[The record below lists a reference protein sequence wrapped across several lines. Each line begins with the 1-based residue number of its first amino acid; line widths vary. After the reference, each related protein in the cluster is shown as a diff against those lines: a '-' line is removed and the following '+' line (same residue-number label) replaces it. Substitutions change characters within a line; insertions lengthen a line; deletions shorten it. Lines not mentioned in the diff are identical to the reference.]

1 MKRLLVA
8 NAKGGSGKSTLATN
22 LAGMLA
28 AKRRR
33 VVLADLDRQR
43 SAARWLERRPAGFPA
58 IAGWTPDDDK
68 DALKAHDPQ
77 WAVYDSPAGLRGD
90 KLDEALRRVDLVV
103 VPVAPS
109 VFDMDASVDFLEALA
124 AHKAVKKG
132 ESTVVL
138 VANRVDPRTLAAQEL
153 EAFLAAWDLP
163 VIAHL
168 HMAQVYV
175 HCAARGLSLYDLPA
189 SRAHP
194 EIENWAPLQR
204 WMERHLREES

>member
-8 NAKGGSGKSTLATN
+8 NAKGGSGKSTLATH

-28 AKRRR
+28 ARGRR

-43 SAARWLERRPAGFPA
+43 SAARWLERRPAGFPK
-58 IAGWTPDDDK
+58 IAGWTPEDEGESIK
-68 DALKAHDPQ
+68 ALDPQ
-77 WAVYDSPAGLRGD
+77 WVVYDSPAGLRGD

-109 VFDMDASVDFLEALA
+109 VFDMDASLDFLESLA
-124 AHKAVKKG
+124 AHKSVKKG

-138 VANRVDPRTLAAQEL
+138 VANRVDPRTVAAQSL
-153 EAFLAAWDLP
+153 EDFLAAWDLP

-168 HMAQVYV
+168 HMAQVYA
-175 HCAARGLSLYDLPA
+175 HCAAAGLSLFDLPR
-189 SRAHP
+189 SRAQP
-194 EIENWAPLQR
+194 EIEHWAPLQR
-204 WMERHLREES
+204 WIERHLA

>member
-28 AKRRR
+28 ARGRR

-43 SAARWLERRPAGFPA
+43 SAARWLERRPSAFPR
-58 IAGWTPDDDK
+58 IEGWTPEDAR
-68 DALKAHDPQ
+68 DALKSFDPH
-77 WAVYDSPAGLRGD
+77 WTVYDSPAGLRGD
-90 KLDEALRRVDLVV
+90 KLEEALKRVDVVV

-109 VFDMDASVDFLEALA
+109 VFDMDASVDFLAALSE
-124 AHKAVKKG
+124 HKAVRKG
-132 ESTVVL
+132 ESAVAL

-153 EAFLAAWDLP
+153 EGFFAAWDLP

-168 HMAQVYV
+168 HMAQVYA
-175 HCAARGLSLYDLPA
+175 HCAAAGLSLFDLPR
-189 SRAHP
+189 SRATP
-194 EIENWAPLQR
+194 EIERWAPLQR
-204 WMERHLREES
+204 WMERHL